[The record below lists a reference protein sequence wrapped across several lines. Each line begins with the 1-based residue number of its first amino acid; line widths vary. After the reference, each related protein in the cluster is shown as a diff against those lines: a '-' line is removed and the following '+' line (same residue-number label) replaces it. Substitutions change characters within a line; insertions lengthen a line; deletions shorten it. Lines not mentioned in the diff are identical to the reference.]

1 MLIGIKKRKILI
13 NKKNIKR
20 KKGQTKKIT
29 NKIYE
34 EKVDKKEKKVEERE
48 KLKISLTQ
56 QFISSN
62 STLIQRKS

>member
-20 KKGQTKKIT
+20 KKGQTKKIM

>member
-56 QFISSN
+56 QFISFN

>member
-34 EKVDKKEKKVEERE
+34 EKVDKKEKKDE
-48 KLKISLTQ
+48 LKNNLNFQIVWKIYI
-56 QFISSN
+56 FN
-62 STLIQRKS
+62 GK

>member
-20 KKGQTKKIT
+20 KKGQTKKIM

-34 EKVDKKEKKVEERE
+34 EKVDKKEKKSRGERE
-48 KLKISLTQ
+48 IKNISYPAVHL
-56 QFISSN
+56 F
-62 STLIQRKS
+62 